1 MRRPADIEDIA
12 MSAALVIAVLF
23 CFGVLAA
30 LVYVRASETHA
41 QSHCGA
47 LGGKVEH
54 YDPQHADLWRCVGA
68 RAEGE

>member
-1 MRRPADIEDIA
+1 MRRPADIEEIVLRA
-12 MSAALVIAVLF
+12 AVLVMF
-23 CFGVLAA
+23 LGLLGILAA
-30 LVYVRASETHA
+30 LIHQRFDTIGE

>member
-1 MRRPADIEDIA
+1 MRRPVDLEEIA
-12 MSAALVIAVLF
+12 LRAAVLVMF
-23 CFGVLAA
+23 LGLLGILAA

-54 YDPQHADLWRCVGA
+54 YDPQHVDLWRCVGA